1 MSNKPRFSFDPQ
13 MCRQCKGLCCLGHPG
28 AWVDPKRF
36 MSSFF
41 PQRQIEPEQFQ
52 QRLNDFSLTVR
63 DYDGVPVPV
72 PVGSDSGCS
81 LLGSSGCRLT
91 PEQRPC
97 QCLALIPSIDT
108 LLAGE
113 IHCRLPAGFS
123 YAEVRSQ
130 WQAFWK
136 TSATHGKNTQ
146 SMSRS
151 VNDDTVD

>member
-1 MSNKPRFSFDPQ
+1 MSNKPRFSFDTQ
-13 MCRQCKGLCCLGHPG
+13 ICRQCKGLCCLGHPG

-41 PQRQIEPEQFQ
+41 PQRQIEPEQFE
-52 QRLNDFSLTVR
+52 QRLDEFSLTVH

-72 PVGSDSGCS
+72 PMGSDSGCS

-113 IHCRLPAGFS
+113 INCRLPAGFG
-123 YAEVRSQ
+123 YAEVRSR

-136 TSATHGKNTQ
+136 A
-146 SMSRS
+146 S
-151 VNDDTVD
+151 VNPWQNIRKACQGV